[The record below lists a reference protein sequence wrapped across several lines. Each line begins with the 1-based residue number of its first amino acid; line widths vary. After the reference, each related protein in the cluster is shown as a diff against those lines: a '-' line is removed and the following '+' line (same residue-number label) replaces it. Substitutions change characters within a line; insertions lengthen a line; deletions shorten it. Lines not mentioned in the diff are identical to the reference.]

1 MKRMVFSVGI
11 LALIMAAAPLS
22 AQTSGSSVGLGL
34 SLGAAFPSTAPLS
47 VTGADTSVSFDWGFY
62 VNIPLVYT
70 FHLTP
75 SSELYRFGTQNATD
89 FDIAFKFIV
98 PLSLFNIY
106 AGFVP
111 GLTTVSDVLA
121 VHVGALAGGSFHLIS
136 NLEAFVQA
144 KYVWLFMGGQ
154 NVGVFHLNA
163 GVLFTF

>member
-1 MKRMVFSVGI
+1 MKRLLSV
-11 LALIMAAAPLS
+11 ACMAFIVAAFPLG

-34 SLGAAFPSTAPLS
+34 SLGAAIPTAIPAA
-47 VTGADTSVSFDWGFY
+47 VAGADASVSFDWGFY
-62 VNIPLVYT
+62 VNIPLIYT

-75 SSELYRFGTQNATD
+75 SSELYKFGSQNATD

-98 PLSLFNIY
+98 PLSEFNIY

-111 GLTTVSDVLA
+111 GLTAVSNVLA
-121 VHVGALAGGSFHLIS
+121 VHVGVLAGAGFHLIS

-144 KYVWLFMGGQ
+144 KYMWLFLADQ
-154 NVGVFHLNA
+154 NLGVLHLNA

>member
-1 MKRMVFSVGI
+1 MKRIV
-11 LALIMAAAPLS
+11 LAALVAFTVTLAPLS

-34 SLGAAFPSTAPLS
+34 SLGAAIPTAAPL
-47 VTGADTSVSFDWGFY
+47 VVAGADSSVSFNWGFY
-62 VNIPLVYT
+62 VNIPLIYT

-98 PLSLFNIY
+98 PLSVFNIY

-121 VHVGALAGGSFHLIS
+121 VHVGALAGGSFRLIS
-136 NLEAFVQA
+136 NLEAFIQA
-144 KYVWLFMGGQ
+144 KYVWLFMGAQ
-154 NVGVFHLNA
+154 NFGVFHLNA
-163 GVLFTF
+163 GILFTF